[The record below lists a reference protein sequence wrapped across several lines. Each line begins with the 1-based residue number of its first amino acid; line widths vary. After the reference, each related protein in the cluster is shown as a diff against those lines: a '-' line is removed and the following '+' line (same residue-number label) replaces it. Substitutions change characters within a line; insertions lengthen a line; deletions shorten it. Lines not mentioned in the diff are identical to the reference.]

1 MARRT
6 QGGEST
12 DERRACLAPALSMNH
27 SRATNRSRKRMVSFA
42 PLGPDLSGGI
52 FFALSP
58 VISNFFQVKDLRE
71 LEVSRRNGTLLEF
84 C

>member
-1 MARRT
+1 
-6 QGGEST
+6 
-12 DERRACLAPALSMNH
+12 
-27 SRATNRSRKRMVSFA
+27 MVSFA